1 MNLTRI
7 SHHLNTLTAPLNLA
21 APALTTTLAR
31 FTFAAVLMRY
41 YLNSAFTK
49 LDGLSPNPNAYIQIL
64 PRMMEKAGYDPS
76 ALSLLEHAIVFV
88 GTYTEILLPL
98 AIVLGLAT
106 RGAALAMICFIT
118 VQSLVDVTGHGADA
132 ATIGRWF
139 DRIPDA
145 AILDQR
151 LLWITLLTIPVMLG
165 AGPLSLDRLIRGW
178 VHKSVS

>member
-7 SHHLNTLTAPLNLA
+7 SHHLNTLTASLNLA
-21 APALTTTLAR
+21 APAVLTTLAR
-31 FTFAAVLMRY
+31 FAFAAVLMRY

-64 PRMMEKAGYDPS
+64 PKMMERAGYDPS
-76 ALSLLEHAIVFV
+76 MLSLLEHAIVFA
-88 GTYTEILLPL
+88 GTYAEIFLPL
-98 AIVLGLAT
+98 AIVIGLAT
-106 RGAALAMICFIT
+106 RGAALAMIGFIA

-145 AILDQR
+145 IILDQR
-151 LLWITLLTIPVMLG
+151 LLWVTLLMIPVMLG
-165 AGPLSLDRLIRGW
+165 AGPLSLDRLIRRLG
-178 VHKSVS
+178 HKSVS